1 MCICSLQNN
10 CSDVKDTVGS
20 FLYLNSYLE
29 QKFRF
34 MDSLNFSCL
43 LIYEIYCAAQLHK
56 LKAFLLKEWH
66 ASGKLFWRKNQ
77 ITLHY
82 KYGSKSI
89 SNLVLA
95 LFLSLRWKKKKKKKL
110 VRLVKATLKCAYKAK
125 FEISHSVIRQ
135 SSGSARYRLPSQ
147 FSDGDRNHS
156 VCFTECLLIR
166 SHIGDMPTSW

>member
-1 MCICSLQNN
+1 MISPNLQKGMCICSLQNN

-20 FLYLNSYLE
+20 FLYLNSYL
-29 QKFRF
+29 FIIF
-34 MDSLNFSCL
+34 ISVLWIPLNFSCL

-95 LFLSLRWKKKKKKKL
+95 LFLSLRWKKKKKKKKKL

-125 FEISHSVIRQ
+125 FEISHSVIR
-135 SSGSARYRLPSQ
+135 
-147 FSDGDRNHS
+147 
-156 VCFTECLLIR
+156 
-166 SHIGDMPTSW
+166 